1 MTLDTWLLLGTILLM
16 VANRGMHVLSDWHR
30 RKAVFWSVQLANLV
44 VACLLVTLGIPGFT
58 GPLKIVNLLLAG
70 LLVLH
75 IVQNNRHYL
84 LAWRRG
90 EEPVDEEREARRA
103 AVLEKLKAPEE

>member
-1 MTLDTWLLLGTILLM
+1 
-16 VANRGMHVLSDWHR
+16 
-30 RKAVFWSVQLANLV
+30 
-44 VACLLVTLGIPGFT
+44 
-58 GPLKIVNLLLAG
+58 VNLLLAG